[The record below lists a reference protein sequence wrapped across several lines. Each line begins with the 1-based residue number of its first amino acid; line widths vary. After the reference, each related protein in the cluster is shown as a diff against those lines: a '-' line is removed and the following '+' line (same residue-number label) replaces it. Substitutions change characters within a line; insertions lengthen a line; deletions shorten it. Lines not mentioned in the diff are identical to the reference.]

1 MCSILVII
9 SFVVVIIIATI
20 TFQYDYLSV
29 TRHPKEFKNT
39 VSHRE
44 AMVGEKERGW

>member
-9 SFVVVIIIATI
+9 SVVVIIIATI

-29 TRHPKEFKNT
+29 TRHTKEFTNI